1 MRNCKLRHRFPRS
14 LIGRSV
20 KSILSGAVL
29 ALLATPALAAGQRQG
44 NVLTLG
50 GGVDVAPRYSGSDKS
65 RVTAAQVVDYAMA
78 NGFFISTTRGLGYGK
93 RVGNL
98 DYSAALSYRAGRK
111 DRDVSSDSIASGS
124 DYLRGMGDVKGSAV
138 VVPGLGYR
146 VTDWLNVQLQAEVP
160 VSERDNGEAVHFG
173 IASPLYTSPENS
185 VTLALTG
192 SWGSSKYMQTYYGV
206 SAAQSAASGFARHDA
221 GSGIYAYSL
230 NLDWTHKLTSRW
242 SLLAAAGVTQ
252 LTGEAGDSPIV
263 QRKTSPV
270 GSLKVTYSF

>member
-1 MRNCKLRHRFPRS
+1 MRNITLRNSFPRS
-14 LIGRSV
+14 RIGRSM
-20 KSILSGAVL
+20 KSILPGAVL
-29 ALLATPALAAGQRQG
+29 ALLATTALAADQRQG

-65 RVTAAQVVDYAMA
+65 RVSATQVVDYAMA
-78 NGFFISTTRGLGYGK
+78 NGFFVSTTRGIGYGNSF
-93 RVGNL
+93 GNL
-98 DYSAALSYRAGRK
+98 DYNAALSYRAGRK

-124 DYLRGMGDVKGSAV
+124 DDLRGMGDIKGSAI

-146 VTDWLNVQLQAEVP
+146 VTDWLTVQLQAEVP

-173 IASPLYTSPENS
+173 IASPFYTSSKNAL
-185 VTLALTG
+185 TLALTG
-192 SWGSSKYMQTYYGV
+192 SWGSSKYVQTYYGV
-206 SAAQSAASGFARHDA
+206 NAAQSAASGFARHDA
-221 GSGIYAYSL
+221 GSGLYAYSL

-252 LTGEAGDSPIV
+252 LTGDAGDSPIV

>member
-1 MRNCKLRHRFPRS
+1 MRNITLRNSFPRS
-14 LIGRSV
+14 RIGRSM
-20 KSILSGAVL
+20 KSILPGAVL
-29 ALLATPALAAGQRQG
+29 ALLATTALAADQRQG

-65 RVTAAQVVDYAMA
+65 RVSAAQVVDYAMA
-78 NGFFISTTRGLGYGK
+78 NGFFVSTTRGIGYGNSF
-93 RVGNL
+93 GNL
-98 DYSAALSYRAGRK
+98 DYNAALSYRAGRK

-124 DYLRGMGDVKGSAV
+124 DDLRGMGDIKGSAI

-146 VTDWLNVQLQAEVP
+146 VTDWLTVQLQAEVP

-173 IASPLYTSPENS
+173 IASPLYTSPKNAL
-185 VTLALTG
+185 TLALTG
-192 SWGSSKYMQTYYGV
+192 SWGSSKYVQTYYGV
-206 SAAQSAASGFARHDA
+206 NAAQSAASGFARHDA

-263 QRKTSPV
+263 QRKTSAV

>member
-1 MRNCKLRHRFPRS
+1 MRNITLRNSFPRS
-14 LIGRSV
+14 RIRRSM
-20 KSILSGAVL
+20 KSILPGAVL
-29 ALLATPALAAGQRQG
+29 ALLATPTLAADQPQG

-50 GGVDVAPRYSGSDKS
+50 DGVDVAPRYSGSDKS
-65 RVTAAQVVDYAMA
+65 RVSAAQVVDYAMA
-78 NGFFISTTRGLGYGK
+78 NGFFVSTTRGIGYGNSF
-93 RVGNL
+93 GNL
-98 DYSAALSYRAGRK
+98 DYNAALSYRAGRK

-124 DYLRGMGDVKGSAV
+124 DDLRGMGDIKGSAI

-146 VTDWLNVQLQAEVP
+146 VTDWLTVQLQAEVP

-173 IASPLYTSPENS
+173 IASPLYTSPKNAL
-185 VTLALTG
+185 TLALTG
-192 SWGSSKYMQTYYGV
+192 SWGSSKYVQTYYGV
-206 SAAQSAASGFARHDA
+206 NAAQSAASGFARHDA